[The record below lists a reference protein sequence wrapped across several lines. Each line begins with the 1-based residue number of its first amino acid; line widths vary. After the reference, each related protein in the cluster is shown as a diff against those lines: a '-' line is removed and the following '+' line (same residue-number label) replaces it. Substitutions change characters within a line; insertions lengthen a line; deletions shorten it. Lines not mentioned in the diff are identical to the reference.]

1 MHDFM
6 RAAVRCDERYR
17 GGASAA
23 SGTSGIR
30 LGHGEGRH
38 RTHPASCPGN
48 SRFHGCVKRL
58 LLSGVHCAL
67 AGEEGLDGA
76 VEAPRCLYGR
86 SQETALRGVHAAN
99 TTHLRRVVSKNR
111 NMFGLLSCAGCNRLT
126 RIACAGGEGVAHGPA
141 MGAQHP
147 DGPRRCGDRS
157 PCPRL
162 WCGRERGYPLPNRP
176 GPRRGL
182 FFLYSR

>member
-1 MHDFM
+1 MISCVQLYDAMNDIGEEPPPPQELPVFVSDTEK
-6 RAAVRCDERYR
+6 AATAPTPPLVQE
-17 GGASAA
+17 
-23 SGTSGIR
+23 I
-30 LGHGEGRH
+30 
-38 RTHPASCPGN
+38 